1 MNKNLCNSCRRAN
14 VDCPIWE
21 PGKYIP
27 DCIEYR
33 EGPENHSSYSGN
45 LEKEMLGTDN
55 LLHHDAEG
63 FDTFIRLMVWLFGL
77 SFLFLILSK
86 LF

>member
-1 MNKNLCNSCRRAN
+1 MNRNLCNSCIRAN

-21 PGKYIP
+21 PAKYVS
-27 DCIEYR
+27 DCVEYKKGS
-33 EGPENHSSYSGN
+33 EDVSSYTGN

-55 LLHHDAEG
+55 FLHHEAEG
-63 FDTFIRLMVWLFGL
+63 FDIFIRLMAWLFGF
-77 SFLFLILSK
+77 SFLFFILSK